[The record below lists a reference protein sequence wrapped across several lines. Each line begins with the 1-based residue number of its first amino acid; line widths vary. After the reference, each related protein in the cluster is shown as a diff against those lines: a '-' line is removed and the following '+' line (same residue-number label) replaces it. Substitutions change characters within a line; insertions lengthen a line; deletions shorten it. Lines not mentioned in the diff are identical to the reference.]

1 MSTQTQIPASSSTE
15 QIEKEHGKP
24 SSKTRT
30 LLLGVGALILVIAI
44 GAWLYFRNRVGTDD
58 AEVEGHIEQISPRV
72 SGTVVEVD
80 VLDNQVVH
88 SGQVLFK
95 LDDSDYKVALQRAQ
109 AELAQAQAMAE
120 AAQTNV
126 PVTRTSS
133 GSGLSSA
140 QAALLESQAGQQYA
154 AHQIDVAQARLA
166 AAQANVVE
174 AQANAQRAVSDEH
187 RYAQLVAKDEV
198 SQQEYDR
205 VATTAKAAQAQVVA
219 AQAQVQAARQEVD
232 ASNANLAVARS
243 KVAEAI
249 AGVHNAATAPQQVA
263 ISKARAD
270 DAQAQVA
277 LAQAKVA
284 QAELDL
290 GYTVARA
297 PTDGQVGNKHVEVG
311 QTFSA
316 GQPALAIVP
325 VNDVYV
331 FANYKETQLHSMH
344 PGQRAEVHVDAF
356 GVTLKGHVES
366 IGAGTG
372 ARFSL
377 LPPENAT
384 GNYVKVVQRVPVKIV
399 FEPGQD
405 LSRLRPGM
413 SVESTV
419 FMN

>member
-1 MSTQTQIPASSSTE
+1 MSTQTQIPASTGAE
-15 QIEKEHGKP
+15 QNEQGKP
-24 SSKTRT
+24 SSKART
-30 LLLGVGALILVIAI
+30 LLIGVGALIVVIAI

-58 AEVEGHIEQISPRV
+58 AEIEGHIEQISPRV

-80 VLDNQVVH
+80 VLDNQMVH
-88 SGQVLFK
+88 AGQVLFK
-95 LDDSDYKVALQRAQ
+95 LDDSEYKVALQRAQ
-109 AELAQAQAMAE
+109 AQLAQAKAMAE

-126 PVTRTSS
+126 PVTRTIS

-140 QAALLESQAGQQYA
+140 QAALQEARAGEQYSM
-154 AHQIDVAQARLA
+154 HQIDVAQAHLKAAEANLA
-166 AAQANVVE
+166 E
-174 AQANAQRAVSDEH
+174 ARANAQRAVSDEH

-198 SQQEYDR
+198 SQQEYDH
-205 VATTAKAAQAQVVA
+205 VATAAKAAQAQVAAAQAQVVA
-219 AQAQVQAARQEVD
+219 AQQEVN
-232 ASNANLAVARS
+232 AANANFGVARS
-243 KVAEAI
+243 KVAQAI
-249 AGVHNAATAPQQVA
+249 AGVHNAATAPQQIA
-263 ISKARAD
+263 ISKAKAD
-270 DAQAQVA
+270 DARAQIA
-277 LAQAKVA
+277 LAEARVA
-284 QAELDL
+284 QAELNL
-290 GYTVARA
+290 SYTIVRA

-325 VNDVYV
+325 VNNVYV
-331 FANYKETQLHSMH
+331 FANYKETQLHHMH
-344 PGQRAEVHVDAF
+344 PGQRAEIDVDAF
-356 GVTLKGHVES
+356 GVTLKGHVDS

-413 SVESTV
+413 SVETTV
-419 FMN
+419 FTK

>member
-1 MSTQTQIPASSSTE
+1 MSTQTQIPASSAE
-15 QIEKEHGKP
+15 QNEQGK
-24 SSKTRT
+24 SGSKART
-30 LLLGVGALILVIAI
+30 LLIGVGALILVIAI
-44 GAWLYFRNRVGTDD
+44 GAWFYFRNRVSTDD
-58 AEVEGHIEQISPRV
+58 AEIEGHIEQISPRV

-80 VLDNQVVH
+80 VLDNQMVH
-88 SGQVLFK
+88 AGQVLFK

-109 AELAQAQAMAE
+109 AGLAQAKAVAE

-126 PVTRTSS
+126 PVTRTTS

-140 QAALLESQAGQQYA
+140 QAALQEARAGEQYST
-154 AHQIDVAQARLA
+154 HQIDVAQAHLA
-166 AAQANVVE
+166 AAQANLAE

-205 VATTAKAAQAQVVA
+205 VATAAKAAQAQVAAAQAQVVA
-219 AQAQVQAARQEVD
+219 ARQEVS
-232 ASNANLAVARS
+232 ATTANLGVARS
-243 KVAEAI
+243 KVAQAI
-249 AGVHNAATAPQQVA
+249 AGVHNAATAPQQIA
-263 ISKARAD
+263 ISRARAD

-277 LAQAKVA
+277 LAEAKVA

-290 GYTVARA
+290 SYTVVRA

-316 GQPALAIVP
+316 GQPGLAIVP
-325 VNDVYV
+325 VNNVYV
-331 FANYKETQLHSMH
+331 FANYKETQLHHMH
-344 PGQRAEVHVDAF
+344 PGQRAEIDVDAF
-356 GVTLKGHVES
+356 GVTLKGHVDS

-413 SVESTV
+413 SVETTV
-419 FMN
+419 FTK

>member
-1 MSTQTQIPASSSTE
+1 MSTQTEIPAPSAEQSEQGKSSSRAR
-15 QIEKEHGKP
+15 IALIGA
-24 SSKTRT
+24 
-30 LLLGVGALILVIAI
+30 GALILVIAI
-44 GAWLYFRNRVGTDD
+44 GAWLYFRNRVSTDD

-72 SGTVVEVD
+72 SGTVAEVE
-80 VLDNQVVH
+80 VLDNQMVH
-88 SGQVLFK
+88 AGQVLFK
-95 LDDSDYKVALQRAQ
+95 LDDSDYKIALQRAQ
-109 AELAQAQAMAE
+109 AELAQAKAVAE

-126 PVTRTSS
+126 PVTRTTS

-140 QAALLESQAGQQYA
+140 QASLQEARAGEQYST
-154 AHQIDVAQARLA
+154 HQIDVAQAHLA
-166 AAQANVVE
+166 AAEANLAE
-174 AQANAQRAVSDEH
+174 AQANAQRAVSDAH

-198 SQQEYDR
+198 SREEYDR
-205 VATTAKAAQAQVVA
+205 IATVAKATQAQVAAAQAQVVA
-219 AQAQVQAARQEVD
+219 ARQEVNATT
-232 ASNANLAVARS
+232 ASLNVARS
-243 KVAEAI
+243 KVAQAI
-249 AGVHNAATAPQQVA
+249 AGVNNAATAPQQIA
-263 ISKARAD
+263 ISRAKAD

-277 LAQAKVA
+277 LAEAHVA
-284 QAELDL
+284 QAELNL
-290 GYTVARA
+290 SYAVVRA

-325 VNDVYV
+325 VNNVYV
-331 FANYKETQLHSMH
+331 FANYKETQLHHMH
-344 PGQRAEVHVDAF
+344 PGQRAEIDVDAF
-356 GVTLKGHVES
+356 GVTLKGHVDS

-413 SVESTV
+413 SVEITV
-419 FMN
+419 FSK